1 VQPDE
6 LRVVPLPRRRDQDIY
21 LVRDGL
27 ADVVA
32 AQRGRPGDQAVLAR
46 VQQRGHFLL
55 ERGRCSRRGQVDTRQ
70 QFVPRAAGSEPVG
83 ECVPGQAGA
92 QRLPTGDE
100 VKLLAQDPVERIPVE
115 SGRWGHADM
124 MPTVSDKRPRV
135 NPQADQKVRMSRK

>member
-1 VQPDE
+1 
-6 LRVVPLPRRRDQDIY
+6 
-21 LVRDGL
+21 
-27 ADVVA
+27 
-32 AQRGRPGDQAVLAR
+32 
-46 VQQRGHFLL
+46 
-55 ERGRCSRRGQVDTRQ
+55 
-70 QFVPRAAGSEPVG
+70 VG